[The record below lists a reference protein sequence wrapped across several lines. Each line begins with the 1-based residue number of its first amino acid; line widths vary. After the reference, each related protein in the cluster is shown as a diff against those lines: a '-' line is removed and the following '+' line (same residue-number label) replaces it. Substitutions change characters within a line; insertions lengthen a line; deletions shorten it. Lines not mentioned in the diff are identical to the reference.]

1 MWKGGGV
8 RQYFILNPTDHRRKV
23 YSVYVLGRD
32 ISAIQRTDQT
42 VGQDRSPGG
51 GGGGGGGVRVMLGE
65 IRAVR
70 TPIRDV
76 CRVYMAK

>member
-1 MWKGGGV
+1 MEGEGV
-8 RQYFILNPTDHRRKV
+8 RQYFILNPTDHRRTV

-51 GGGGGGGVRVMLGE
+51 GGGGGGVRVMLGE
-65 IRAVR
+65 IRPVR
-70 TPIRDV
+70 APIRDV